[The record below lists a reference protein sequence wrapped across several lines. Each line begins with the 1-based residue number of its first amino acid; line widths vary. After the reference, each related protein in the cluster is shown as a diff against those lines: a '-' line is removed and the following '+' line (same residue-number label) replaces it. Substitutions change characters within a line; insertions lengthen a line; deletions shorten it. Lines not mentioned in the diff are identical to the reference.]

1 MDFIEVG
8 KSYIETP
15 ALTALL
21 AEPAVSRAVSDRVR
35 QLRGVI
41 PRKWFLS
48 SIRRAEKKSADSAL
62 QFPPNGRPLLDGRP
76 P

>member
-1 MDFIEVG
+1 MGRQNAIFFDSWVREGDDVDFIEVG

-41 PRKWFLS
+41 PRK
-48 SIRRAEKKSADSAL
+48 
-62 QFPPNGRPLLDGRP
+62 
-76 P
+76 